1 MGSSCSSYTTFYR
14 LDLRRMVMKRGR
26 GCTGHYMARC
36 SISKP
41 RPLSPGCITD
51 AQQQCESPR
60 CFRPCLPPV
69 PYITP
74 PAQPR
79 QPRSAARLPHPPNER
94 RRHQKYPMNLTSLML
109 KLKQAHLRLKQEAS
123 QPPRDRCNSDSLLP
137 ACVQIA
143 RLHIVSP
150 AHCPVTRPSTDTDL
164 SACCECEQ

>member
-69 PYITP
+69 SYITP

-79 QPRSAARLPHPPNER
+79 QRGSAARLPHPPNER
-94 RRHQKYPMNLTSLML
+94 RRHQKYPMSLTSVML
-109 KLKQAHLRLKQEAS
+109 KLKQAHLKLKQQAS
-123 QPPRDRCNSDSLLP
+123 QLRHGID
-137 ACVQIA
+137 A
-143 RLHIVSP
+143 IVSP
-150 AHCPVTRPSTDTDL
+150 AHYPVTRPSTDTDL